1 MKQPSAVYGDG
12 SPPWLT
18 VLPPMTCFDSSAIQ
32 SQYCGLTPTSSAAMY
47 LPAKV
52 STKRPIAR
60 ASASVGW
67 WLEFGMMMTLF
78 APPIARPEAAA
89 L

>member
-1 MKQPSAVYGDG
+1 
-12 SPPWLT
+12 
-18 VLPPMTCFDSSAIQ
+18 
-32 SQYCGLTPTSSAAMY
+32 MY

-67 WLEFGMMMTLF
+67 WPAFGMMITLF
-78 APPIARPEAAA
+78 APPIGSPDAAA
-89 L
+89 LYVMPSDRRSTSKSASFSVA